1 MNTANRTKPISFS
14 ARRVRN
20 VCFTVL
26 SIAILAV
33 IVYAQNQSLMR
44 SSFTTGY
51 LLIGSIVFLAS
62 FNLRK
67 KLTFLP
73 AIGSAAFWMQIHIYV
88 GLATFAVFG
97 FHIAWHVPNGWFES
111 FLAVLYLAV
120 AGSGVYG
127 LYATRVLPKRLT
139 AIPDEVVYERIPWL
153 RNQIAIQAK
162 SIVLAACESSDVL
175 AKFYANRLSSYF
187 ERPRSLAYLVHPSGR
202 VRRQLVAE
210 IEELDRFLADDQR
223 QVSRGLSS
231 LVKRK
236 DDLDY
241 HHALQGRLKVW
252 LFVHIGLTY
261 SLLAVS
267 FLHMILAHA
276 FHGGL

>member
-1 MNTANRTKPISFS
+1 MNTANRTKPFTFS
-14 ARRVRN
+14 DRRVRN

-51 LLIGSIVFLAS
+51 LLIGFFVFLAS

-73 AIGSAAFWMQIHIYV
+73 AIGSAALWMQIHIYI

-111 FLAVLYLAV
+111 FLAILYLTV

-139 AIPDEVVYERIPWL
+139 AIPDEVIYERIPWL

-162 SIVLAACESSDVL
+162 SIVLTACESSDVL
-175 AKFYANRLSSYF
+175 AN
-187 ERPRSLAYLVHPSGR
+187 
-202 VRRQLVAE
+202 
-210 IEELDRFLADDQR
+210 FLCKSIVNVFRTA
-223 QVSRGLSS
+223 
-231 LVKRK
+231 
-236 DDLDY
+236 
-241 HHALQGRLKVW
+241 
-252 LFVHIGLTY
+252 
-261 SLLAVS
+261 
-267 FLHMILAHA
+267 
-276 FHGGL
+276 